1 LDIFEFTGDQKAV
14 FVVKALCLV
23 KVVNGFQLGD
33 YQEFVVVSPEVL
45 VLREAA
51 EFLVLLKIGQEIQ
64 AQF

>member
-1 LDIFEFTGDQKAV
+1 LDIFEFAGDQKAV
-14 FVVKALCLV
+14 FVVKALGLV

-51 EFLVLLKIGQEIQ
+51 EFLVLPKI
-64 AQF
+64 